1 MEKKQYQQPEAKVV
15 EINPDDVM
23 GIIEGSMEEGPTGG
37 SEGNTEEEDGA
48 KRTSILNWD

>member
-23 GIIEGSMEEGPTGG
+23 QIIEGSMEIGPSGG
-37 SEGNTEEEDGA
+37 GKGDNTEEDGA
-48 KRTSILNWD
+48 KQSSILNWD